1 MSEPSQTLSTY
12 QRYFPEFTPSCFQQ
26 DMIESLVT
34 NNDAWDKT
42 LLFWAS
48 NNYRPQS
55 IGKMLEYYDKLQQQ
69 PSGDWVADA
78 VSSNPDADARL
89 VEIAVLQVL
98 ISRFWNDINSP
109 IHSVNYFKSAVD
121 EMCGKVDKAVSEY
134 QLTGRTVD
142 VVLQLRREQFKKYES
157 HAL

>member
-1 MSEPSQTLSTY
+1 MSEQIATY

-26 DMIESLVT
+26 DMIENLVT

-78 VSSNPDADARL
+78 IQSNPNADARL
-89 VEIAVLQVL
+89 VEIAVLQVMMKT
-98 ISRFWNDINSP
+98 DAP
-109 IHSVNYFKSAVD
+109 IKSVNYFKPAIDDLYGGIAKAGERQLPISSGTIDAVL
-121 EMCGKVDKAVSEY
+121 A
-134 QLTGRTVD
+134 
-142 VVLQLRREQFKKYES
+142 RRRQQYDTQT
-157 HAL
+157 HTA

>member
-1 MSEPSQTLSTY
+1 MSETLSTY

-34 NNDAWDKT
+34 DNDAWDKT

-78 VSSNPDADARL
+78 IKSNPDADARL
-89 VEIAVLQVL
+89 IEIAVLQVL
-98 ISRFWNDINSP
+98 MKTDAP
-109 IHSVNYFKSAVD
+109 VKSVNYFKPAIDEIYSGIAKAGDRQMTISSGTIDAVL
-121 EMCGKVDKAVSEY
+121 A
-134 QLTGRTVD
+134 
-142 VVLQLRREQFKKYES
+142 RRRMQYET
-157 HAL
+157 HN

>member
-1 MSEPSQTLSTY
+1 MVNNNMSETLATY

-26 DMIESLVT
+26 DMIENLVT
-34 NNDAWDKT
+34 DNDAWDKT

-78 VSSNPDADARL
+78 ISSNPDADARL

-98 ISRFWNDINSP
+98 MKTDAP
-109 IHSVNYFKSAVD
+109 VKSVNYFKPAID
-121 EMCGKVDKAVSEY
+121 EIYSGIAKAKVR
-134 QLTGRTVD
+134 QLTVSSPTID
-142 VVLQLRREQFKKYES
+142 AVLARRRKQYDTQTQR
-157 HAL
+157 L